1 MITSEDMSHRL
12 KQLKQEGR
20 NRDHQALLEE
30 LGVDPK
36 VCALISSLHT
46 GSWFKYQDL
55 DTLIIACKG
64 GRQGCKLGAL
74 IFNLI

>member
-30 LGVDPK
+30 LGDWK
-36 VCALISSLHT
+36 HYGLGDLASILHAP
-46 GSWFKYQDL
+46 YV
-55 DTLIIACKG
+55 
-64 GRQGCKLGAL
+64 GCD
-74 IFNLI
+74 